1 MKQKD
6 KEKKMLTMFSRKA
19 SASAL
24 APPAPIELPSRLSV
38 VSVYERKVKI

>member
-6 KEKKMLTMFSRKA
+6 KEKRIFTVFSRKA

-24 APPAPIELPSRLSV
+24 ASSAPIELPSRLSV
-38 VSVYERKVKI
+38 GSAYERKVQM